1 MTKTGGPTKKDSP
14 AQHPQR
20 GRRARADLVMVSRAL
35 ADSREQAKT
44 LITEGLVFIP
54 SGRVAK
60 PSDMLAADVSIEVR
74 GRLPYVSRGGVKL
87 AHALDQFQLP
97 VDGLVCLDVGASTGG
112 FTDCLLQRGAS
123 KVYALDV
130 GHGQLDY
137 KLRNDSRVE
146 VIEKQNAR
154 YPFDLAEAVDLVTID
169 VSFISLSLVIP
180 AALSHLK
187 EGCPLISLVKP
198 QFEAGKEDV
207 GRGGVVKDPQV
218 HAQVLARAINWAVTH
233 RLRLRNLC
241 ASPILGDAGNREF
254 FLHLQKQ

>member
-1 MTKTGGPTKKDSP
+1 
-14 AQHPQR
+14 
-20 GRRARADLVMVSRAL
+20 
-35 ADSREQAKT
+35 
-44 LITEGLVFIP
+44 
-54 SGRVAK
+54 
-60 PSDMLAADVSIEVR
+60 
-74 GRLPYVSRGGVKL
+74 
-87 AHALDQFQLP
+87 
-97 VDGLVCLDVGASTGG
+97 
-112 FTDCLLQRGAS
+112 
-123 KVYALDV
+123 LDV

-254 FLHLQKQ
+254 FSTFTRSSSLPPRMPQAASSMIGSWAAHEGGLVLWK